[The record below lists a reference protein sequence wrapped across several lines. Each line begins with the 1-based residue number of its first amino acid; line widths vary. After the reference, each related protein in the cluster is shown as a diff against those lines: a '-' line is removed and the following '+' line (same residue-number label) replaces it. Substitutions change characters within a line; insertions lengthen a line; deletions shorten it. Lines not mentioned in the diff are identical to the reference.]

1 MKTGADD
8 DMVTNVLFLLL
19 FYDILFLT
27 LMSVLVPISVVLK
40 CIERL
45 KKME

>member
-8 DMVTNVLFLLL
+8 DMVPNVLFLLL

-27 LMSVLVPISVVLK
+27 LMSVLVPT
-40 CIERL
+40 
-45 KKME
+45 

>member
-19 FYDILFLT
+19 FYNILFLT
-27 LMSVLVPISVVLK
+27 LMSVLVPT
-40 CIERL
+40 
-45 KKME
+45 